1 MIDLIKSTSVPT
13 LDENSEELQK
23 KLEEIQEN
31 GTETIETEEVP
42 KNGTETIETEEVPK
56 NGTETIEIEEILENR
71 NETEPV
77 SEEVSDGENTT
88 EPVAEKVGEEE
99 IVGEENSDEES
110 VETTTGS
117 AIGFDIFSN
126 ITQKPGLLAALFVV
140 LAVLAALIYS
150 SLKKKDKKEVAG
162 ESMENSEM
170 EERAVGITEQGNEM
184 VSTGVFPFTVGKLHE
199 IGARE
204 DQQDSFG
211 TSDLS
216 DVVTYQKKGF
226 LSVVADGMGGL
237 SNGGAVSSAAVCTCL
252 DVFYS
257 MPEHKSTPDMLLEM
271 AAACNNR
278 INQMLNGQRSGST
291 LVSAI
296 VRDGYLYFLTIGDS
310 HIYLYRNGNLI
321 LLNREHI
328 YKEELAL
335 QVINGMLSADRANYD
350 AQAKSLT
357 SYLGA
362 GKITHLDRNQEGI
375 KLLPKDRIILASDGV
390 FGTLTPEQMEEALKL
405 PVAESAVKMRDKI
418 EEIGKK
424 HQDNYTALILEY
436 LG

>member
-1 MIDLIKSTSVPT
+1 MNDVIESTSVPT

-23 KLEEIQEN
+23 KLEEMQEK
-31 GTETIETEEVP
+31 GTETI
-42 KNGTETIETEEVPK
+42 
-56 NGTETIEIEEILENR
+56 
-71 NETEPV
+71 
-77 SEEVSDGENTT
+77 
-88 EPVAEKVGEEE
+88 
-99 IVGEENSDEES
+99 
-110 VETTTGS
+110 ETTTGS
-117 AIGFDIFSN
+117 AIQFGILN
-126 ITQKPGLLAALFVV
+126 NMKQKPGLLTALLVV

-150 SLKKKDKKEVAG
+150 SLKKKDKKEIAG
-162 ESMENSEM
+162 ENMDKQEM
-170 EERAVGITEQGNEM
+170 EERTVGTTEQGNEM
-184 VSTGVFPFTVGKLHE
+184 VSTKVFPFTVGKLHE

-211 TSDLS
+211 SSDLS
-216 DVVTYQKKGF
+216 DIEAYQKKGF

-237 SNGGAVSSAAVCTCL
+237 SNGGAVSQTAVCTCL
-252 DVFYS
+252 DVFYT
-257 MPEHKSTPDMLLEM
+257 MPGHKSTPDMLLEM

-278 INQMLNGQRSGST
+278 INQMLCGQRSGST

-335 QVINGMLSADRANYD
+335 QVVNGMLPADRANHD
-350 AQAKSLT
+350 TQAKSLT

-375 KLLPKDRIILASDGV
+375 KILPKDRIILASDGV

-405 PVAESAVKMRDKI
+405 PAAESALKMRDMI
-418 EEIGKK
+418 EGIGKK